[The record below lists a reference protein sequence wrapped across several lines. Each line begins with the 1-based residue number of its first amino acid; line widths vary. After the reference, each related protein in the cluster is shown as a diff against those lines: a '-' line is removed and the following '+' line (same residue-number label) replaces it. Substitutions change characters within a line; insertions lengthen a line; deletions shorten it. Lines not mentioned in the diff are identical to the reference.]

1 MFNVV
6 STLYVNR
13 KSRDLHQW
21 IALVSLVSTRAT
33 CLGTALSLG
42 QHMHIN
48 GLGRPPPR
56 LRGVQVYISR
66 PCFRPSFSSPMLKC
80 SHRVLAIAS
89 FRLLRVAE
97 YRILLLET
105 SLVFIRVLKRV
116 CEYSGIELL
125 KNKNN

>member
-1 MFNVV
+1 
-6 STLYVNR
+6 
-13 KSRDLHQW
+13 
-21 IALVSLVSTRAT
+21 
-33 CLGTALSLG
+33 
-42 QHMHIN
+42 
-48 GLGRPPPR
+48 
-56 LRGVQVYISR
+56 
-66 PCFRPSFSSPMLKC
+66 MLKC